1 MKRFFIIISII
12 ALVIAIN
19 SCGNKKQES
28 LEKYQLALSYY
39 EKYYNNINQKVIKN
53 DSLIAAFPKFI
64 EIVRMLESLP
74 EHMSDDEISLVSKT
88 YHELSKIMFLKMSY
102 NTQIDALK
110 RALYYQEMNID
121 SNMMAILAADLAVT
135 YSSITND
142 TTEIMHYIRLAEPY
156 LDTTT
161 DFIEPYLKV
170 KSSLSTAL
178 YYIEDD
184 DSSLMVER
192 ERIAFKN
199 RRGLDTRR
207 DSIALGM
214 SLYYTPGC
222 KMEAKPYLLKT
233 FNIKE
238 FPEIQRCV
246 IMEFLADI
254 YEEENN
260 IDSMNL
266 CNKYYE
272 TYFKLQED
280 RQRDDVLLSEQYY
293 KYEVERDAKLNTL
306 RKQKNKQ
313 ERIILTSIIVLV
325 ILLASYIFVFNKKRY
340 NKNIHQQKDIIS
352 NVLKQKVFAIYHKQK
367 DNIYEN
373 ILKEFNTFYPDTLE
387 KFKDTYPYLTESQQA
402 ICLLSFLS
410 FRTKE
415 ISLILNLRENTI
427 SKYRNYIT
435 KCTGVKSLDEIMRPF
450 IN

>member
-1 MKRFFIIISII
+1 MKKFFVIIS
-12 ALVIAIN
+12 AIFLMLSFFCCN
-19 SCGNKKQES
+19 HKQEHS
-28 LEKYQLALSYY
+28 EAYLKALSYY
-39 EKYYNNINQKVIKN
+39 EEGINLTSGTPLKN
-53 DSLIAAFPKFI
+53 DSLLKALPKFI
-64 EIVRMLESLP
+64 EAARLLEQLP
-74 EHMSDDEISLVSKT
+74 EDMSKEEISLVSKT
-88 YHELSKIMFLKMSY
+88 YHEMYKIMFLKMSF
-102 NTQIDALK
+102 NTMIDALK

-121 SNMMAILAADLAVT
+121 SNMMAILTADLAVT

-156 LDTTT
+156 LDTT
-161 DFIEPYLKV
+161 DYIEPYLKV
-170 KSSLSTAL
+170 KSSLSLAL

-184 DSSLMVER
+184 DSSLLVER
-192 ERIAFKN
+192 ERMAFKN
-199 RRGLDTRR
+199 RRGLDTRK

-214 SLYYTPGC
+214 SLYYTPGY
-222 KMEAKPYLLKT
+222 KLEAKPYLLKI
-233 FNIKE
+233 FKIKE

-246 IMEFLADI
+246 IMKYLADI

-280 RQRDDVLLSEQYY
+280 RQLDDAYLSEQYD

-325 ILLASYIFVFNKKRY
+325 ILLASYIFVFNKKQY
-340 NKNIHQQKDIIS
+340 NKNILEQEDIIY
-352 NVLKQKVFAIYHKQK
+352 NALRQHVVTIYHKQK

-373 ILKEFNTFYPDTLE
+373 ILKEFNTFYPDALE

-402 ICLLSFLS
+402 ICMLSFLS

-435 KCTGVKSLDEIMRPF
+435 KSTGVKSLDDIIRPF

>member
-1 MKRFFIIISII
+1 MLSFFCC
-12 ALVIAIN
+12 N
-19 SCGNKKQES
+19 HKQEHS
-28 LEKYQLALSYY
+28 EAYLKALSYY
-39 EKYYNNINQKVIKN
+39 EEGINLTSGTPLKN
-53 DSLIAAFPKFI
+53 DSLLKALPKFI
-64 EIVRMLESLP
+64 EAARLLEQLP
-74 EHMSDDEISLVSKT
+74 EDMSKEEISLVSKT
-88 YHELSKIMFLKMSY
+88 YHEMYKIMFLKMSF
-102 NTQIDALK
+102 NTMIDALK

-121 SNMMAILAADLAVT
+121 SNMMAILTADLAVT

-156 LDTTT
+156 LDTT
-161 DFIEPYLKV
+161 DYIEPYLKV
-170 KSSLSTAL
+170 KTALSTAL

-184 DSSLMVER
+184 DSSLMVDR

-207 DSIALGM
+207 DSVGYGM
-214 SLYYTPGC
+214 NLYYTPGY
-222 KMEAKPYLLKT
+222 KLEAKPYLLKV
-233 FNIKE
+233 FNIKV

-246 IMEFLADI
+246 IMKYLADI

-280 RQRDDVLLSEQYY
+280 RQLDDAYLSEQYY
-293 KYEVERDAKLNTL
+293 KYKAEHEAKLDTL

-313 ERIILTSIIVLV
+313 KRIILTSIIVLV
-325 ILLASYIFVFNKKRY
+325 ILLASYIFVFNKKQY
-340 NKNIHQQKDIIS
+340 NKNILEQEDIIY
-352 NVLKQKVFAIYHKQK
+352 NALRQHVVTIYHKQK

-373 ILKEFNTFYPDTLE
+373 ILKEFNTFYPDALE

-402 ICLLSFLS
+402 ICMLSFLS

-435 KCTGVKSLDEIMRPF
+435 KCTGVKSLDDIIRPF

>member
-1 MKRFFIIISII
+1 MKKLFVIIS
-12 ALVIAIN
+12 ALFFMLPLFCCN
-19 SCGNKKQES
+19 HKQEHS
-28 LEKYQLALSYY
+28 ETYLRALNYY
-39 EKYYNNINQKVIKN
+39 EEGCNLIPDTVIKN
-53 DSLIAAFPKFI
+53 DSLLKAFPKFI
-64 EIVRMLESLP
+64 EAARLLEILP
-74 EHMSDDEISLVSKT
+74 EDMSKEEISLVSKT
-88 YHELSKIMFLKMSY
+88 YYEMSKIMFSKMSN
-102 NTQIDALK
+102 NTQIDMLR

-121 SNMMAILAADLAVT
+121 SNMMAILTADLAVL
-135 YSSITND
+135 YSSTTND

-161 DFIEPYLKV
+161 DYIEPYLKV
-170 KSSLSTAL
+170 KSALSTAL

-207 DSIALGM
+207 DSVGYGM
-214 SLYYTPGC
+214 DLYYMPGY
-222 KMEAKPYLLKT
+222 KLEAKPYLLKV

-272 TYFKLQED
+272 TYFKLQEK
-280 RQRDDVLLSEQYY
+280 RQRDDVYLNEQYD

-325 ILLASYIFVFNKKRY
+325 ILLASYIFIFNKKQY
-340 NKNIHQQKDIIS
+340 NKNILEQEKIIN
-352 NVLKQKVFAIYHKQK
+352 NVLRQKAFAIYHKQK

-373 ILKEFNTFYPDTLE
+373 ILKEFNTFYPDAFE
-387 KFKDTYPYLTESQQA
+387 KFKGTYPQLTESQQA
-402 ICLLSFLS
+402 VCLLSFLS
-410 FRTKE
+410 FRIKE
-415 ISLILNLRENTI
+415 IALILNLRENTI

>member
-1 MKRFFIIISII
+1 MKKLFVIIS
-12 ALVIAIN
+12 ALFFMLSFFCCN
-19 SCGNKKQES
+19 QKQEHS
-28 LEKYQLALSYY
+28 ETYLKALNYY
-39 EKYYNNINQKVIKN
+39 EEGCNLIPDTVIKN
-53 DSLIAAFPKFI
+53 DSLLKAFPKFI
-64 EIVRMLESLP
+64 EAARLLEILP
-74 EHMSDDEISLVSKT
+74 EDMSKEEISLVSKT
-88 YHELSKIMFLKMSY
+88 YYEMSKIMFLKMSR

-121 SNMMAILAADLAVT
+121 SNMMAILAADLALT
-135 YSSITND
+135 YSSTTND
-142 TTEIMHYIRLAEPY
+142 TTEIMYYIRLAEPY

-161 DFIEPYLKV
+161 DYIEPYLKV
-170 KSSLSTAL
+170 KTALSTAL

-184 DSSLMVER
+184 DSSLRVER

-207 DSIALGM
+207 DSVAYGM
-214 SLYYTPGC
+214 CLYDTPGY
-222 KMEAKPYLLKT
+222 KLEAKPYLLKT

-246 IMEFLADI
+246 IMEYLADI

-266 CNKYYE
+266 CKKYSE
-272 TYFKLQED
+272 SYFKLQEN
-280 RQRDDVLLSEQYY
+280 RHRDDLYLSEQYD

-325 ILLASYIFVFNKKRY
+325 ILLASYIFVFNKKQY
-340 NKNIHQQKDIIS
+340 NKNILEQEDIIY
-352 NVLKQKVFAIYHKQK
+352 NALRQHVVTIYHKQK

-373 ILKEFNTFYPDTLE
+373 ILKEFNTFYPDALE
-387 KFKDTYPYLTESQQA
+387 KFKSTYPHLTESQQA
-402 ICLLSFLS
+402 VCLLSFLS
-410 FRTKE
+410 FRIKE

-427 SKYRNYIT
+427 SKYRNSII
-435 KCTGVKSLDEIMRPF
+435 KSTGVKSLEDIMRPF
-450 IN
+450 TN

>member
-1 MKRFFIIISII
+1 MLSFFCC
-12 ALVIAIN
+12 N
-19 SCGNKKQES
+19 HKQEHS
-28 LEKYQLALSYY
+28 EAYLKALSYY
-39 EKYYNNINQKVIKN
+39 EEGISLTSGTPLKN
-53 DSLIAAFPKFI
+53 DSLLKALPKFI
-64 EIVRMLESLP
+64 EAARLLEQLP
-74 EHMSDDEISLVSKT
+74 EDMSKEEISLVSKT
-88 YHELSKIMFLKMSY
+88 YHEMYKIMFLKMSF
-102 NTQIDALK
+102 NTMIDALK

-121 SNMMAILAADLAVT
+121 SNMMAILTADLAVT

-156 LDTTT
+156 LDTT
-161 DFIEPYLKV
+161 DYIEPYLKV
-170 KSSLSTAL
+170 KSSLSLAL

-184 DSSLMVER
+184 DSSLLVER
-192 ERIAFKN
+192 ERMAFKN
-199 RRGLDTRR
+199 RRGLDTRK

-214 SLYYTPGC
+214 SLYYTPGY
-222 KMEAKPYLLKT
+222 KLEAKPYLLKI
-233 FNIKE
+233 FKIKE

-246 IMEFLADI
+246 IMKYLADI

-272 TYFKLQED
+272 TYFKLQEN
-280 RQRDDVLLSEQYY
+280 RQLDDAYLSEQYD

-325 ILLASYIFVFNKKRY
+325 ILLASYIFVFNKKQY
-340 NKNIHQQKDIIS
+340 NKNILEQEDIIY
-352 NVLKQKVFAIYHKQK
+352 NALRQHVVTIYHKQK

-373 ILKEFNTFYPDTLE
+373 ILKEFNTFYPDALE

-402 ICLLSFLS
+402 ICMLSFLS

-435 KCTGVKSLDEIMRPF
+435 KCTGVKSLDDIIRPF

>member
-1 MKRFFIIISII
+1 MKKFFVIIS
-12 ALVIAIN
+12 ALFFMLSFFCCN
-19 SCGNKKQES
+19 QKQEHS
-28 LEKYQLALSYY
+28 ETYLKALSYY
-39 EKYYNNINQKVIKN
+39 EEGINLTSCTPIKN
-53 DSLIAAFPKFI
+53 DSLLKALPIFIDAA
-64 EIVRMLESLP
+64 RLLEQLP
-74 EHMSDDEISLVSKT
+74 EDMSKEEISLVSKT
-88 YHELSKIMFLKMSY
+88 YHEISKIMLLKMSF
-102 NTQIDALK
+102 NTMIDALK

-121 SNMMAILAADLAVT
+121 SNMMAILTADLAVT

-170 KSSLSTAL
+170 KTSLSTAL

-184 DSSLMVER
+184 DSSLLVER

-207 DSIALGM
+207 DSINLGM

-238 FPEIQRCV
+238 FPELQRCV
-246 IMEFLADI
+246 IMKFLADI

-272 TYFKLQED
+272 TYFKLQEK
-280 RQRDDVLLSEQYY
+280 RHRDDVYLSEQYDKY
-293 KYEVERDAKLNTL
+293 KVERDAKLNTL

-313 ERIILTSIIVLV
+313 ERIILTSTIVLV
-325 ILLASYIFVFNKKRY
+325 ILLASYIFVFNKKQY
-340 NKNIHQQKDIIS
+340 NKNILEQEDIIY
-352 NVLKQKVFAIYHKQK
+352 NALRQHVVTIYHKQK

-373 ILKEFNTFYPDTLE
+373 ILKEFNTFYPDALE

-402 ICLLSFLS
+402 VCLLSFLS

-415 ISLILNLRENTI
+415 ISFILNLRENTI

-435 KCTGVKSLDEIMRPF
+435 KSTGVKSLDDIIRPF

>member
-1 MKRFFIIISII
+1 MKKFFVIIS
-12 ALVIAIN
+12 AIFLMLSFFCCN
-19 SCGNKKQES
+19 HKQEHS
-28 LEKYQLALSYY
+28 EAYLKALSHY
-39 EKYYNNINQKVIKN
+39 EEGINLTSGTPLKN
-53 DSLIAAFPKFI
+53 DSLLKALPKFI
-64 EIVRMLESLP
+64 EAARLLEQLP
-74 EHMSDDEISLVSKT
+74 EDMSKEEISLVSKT
-88 YHELSKIMFLKMSY
+88 YHEMYKIMFLKMSF
-102 NTQIDALK
+102 NTMIDALK

-121 SNMMAILAADLAVT
+121 SNMMAILTADLAVT

-156 LDTTT
+156 LDTT
-161 DFIEPYLKV
+161 DYIEPYLKV
-170 KSSLSTAL
+170 KSSLSLAL

-184 DSSLMVER
+184 DSSLLVER
-192 ERIAFKN
+192 ERMAFKN
-199 RRGLDTRR
+199 RRGLDTRK

-214 SLYYTPGC
+214 SLYYTPGY
-222 KMEAKPYLLKT
+222 KLEAKPYLLKI
-233 FNIKE
+233 FKIKE

-246 IMEFLADI
+246 IMKYLADI

-280 RQRDDVLLSEQYY
+280 RQLDDAYLSEQYD

-325 ILLASYIFVFNKKRY
+325 ILLASYIFVFNKKQY
-340 NKNIHQQKDIIS
+340 NKNILEQEDIIY
-352 NVLKQKVFAIYHKQK
+352 NALRQHVVTIYHKQK

-373 ILKEFNTFYPDTLE
+373 ILKEFNTFYPDALE

-402 ICLLSFLS
+402 ICMLSFLS

-415 ISLILNLRENTI
+415 ISLILNLRENTV

-435 KCTGVKSLDEIMRPF
+435 KCTGVKSLDDIIRPF

>member
-1 MKRFFIIISII
+1 MKKFFVIIS
-12 ALVIAIN
+12 AIFLMLSFFCCN
-19 SCGNKKQES
+19 HKQEHS
-28 LEKYQLALSYY
+28 EAYLKALSYY
-39 EKYYNNINQKVIKN
+39 EEGINLTSGTPLKN
-53 DSLIAAFPKFI
+53 DSLLKALPKFI
-64 EIVRMLESLP
+64 EAARLLEQLP
-74 EHMSDDEISLVSKT
+74 EDMSKEEISLVSKT
-88 YHELSKIMFLKMSY
+88 YHEMYKIMFLKMSF
-102 NTQIDALK
+102 NTMIDALK

-121 SNMMAILAADLAVT
+121 SNMMAILTADLAVT
-135 YSSITND
+135 YSSTTND

-156 LDTTT
+156 LDTT
-161 DFIEPYLKV
+161 DYIEPYLKV
-170 KSSLSTAL
+170 KSSLSLAL

-184 DSSLMVER
+184 DSSLLVER
-192 ERIAFKN
+192 ERMAFKN
-199 RRGLDTRR
+199 RRGLDTRK

-214 SLYYTPGC
+214 SLYYTPGY
-222 KMEAKPYLLKT
+222 KLEAKPYLLKI
-233 FNIKE
+233 FKIKE

-246 IMEFLADI
+246 IMKYLADI

-280 RQRDDVLLSEQYY
+280 RQLDDAYLSEQYD

-325 ILLASYIFVFNKKRY
+325 ILLASYIFVFNKKQY
-340 NKNIHQQKDIIS
+340 NKNILEQEDIIY
-352 NVLKQKVFAIYHKQK
+352 NALRQHVVTIYHKQK

-373 ILKEFNTFYPDTLE
+373 ILKEFNTFYPDALE

-402 ICLLSFLS
+402 ICMLSFLS

-415 ISLILNLRENTI
+415 ISLILNLRENTV

-435 KCTGVKSLDEIMRPF
+435 KSTGVKSLDDIIRPF

>member
-1 MKRFFIIISII
+1 MLSFFCC
-12 ALVIAIN
+12 N
-19 SCGNKKQES
+19 HKQEHS
-28 LEKYQLALSYY
+28 EAYLKALSYY
-39 EKYYNNINQKVIKN
+39 EEGINLTSGTPLKN
-53 DSLIAAFPKFI
+53 DSLLKALPKFI
-64 EIVRMLESLP
+64 EAARLLEQPP
-74 EHMSDDEISLVSKT
+74 EDMSKEEISLVSKT
-88 YHELSKIMFLKMSY
+88 YHEMYKIMFLKMSF
-102 NTQIDALK
+102 NTMIDALK

-121 SNMMAILAADLAVT
+121 SNMMAILTADLAVT

-170 KSSLSTAL
+170 KSSLSLAL

-184 DSSLMVER
+184 DSSLLVER
-192 ERIAFKN
+192 ERMAFKN
-199 RRGLDTRR
+199 RRGLDTRK

-214 SLYYTPGC
+214 SLYYTPGY
-222 KMEAKPYLLKT
+222 KLEAKPYLLKI
-233 FNIKE
+233 FKIKE

-246 IMEFLADI
+246 IMKYLADI

-280 RQRDDVLLSEQYY
+280 RQLDDAYLSEQYD

-325 ILLASYIFVFNKKRY
+325 ILLASYIFVFNKKQY
-340 NKNIHQQKDIIS
+340 NKNILEQEDIIY
-352 NVLKQKVFAIYHKQK
+352 NALRQHVVTIYHKQK

-373 ILKEFNTFYPDTLE
+373 ILKEFNTFYPDALE

-402 ICLLSFLS
+402 ICMLSFLS

-435 KCTGVKSLDEIMRPF
+435 KSTGAKSLDDIIRPF

>member
-1 MKRFFIIISII
+1 MKKFFVIIS
-12 ALVIAIN
+12 AIFLML
-19 SCGNKKQES
+19 SFFCCKHRQEHS
-28 LEKYQLALSYY
+28 ETYLKALSYY
-39 EKYYNNINQKVIKN
+39 EEGFNLTSCTPIKN
-53 DSLIAAFPKFI
+53 DSLLKALPIFIDAA
-64 EIVRMLESLP
+64 RLLEQLP
-74 EHMSDDEISLVSKT
+74 EDMSKEEISLVSKT
-88 YHELSKIMFLKMSY
+88 YHEISKIMFLKMSF
-102 NTQIDALK
+102 NTMIDALK

-135 YSSITND
+135 YSSMTND

-170 KSSLSTAL
+170 KTSLSTAL

-192 ERIAFKN
+192 ERMAFKN

-214 SLYYTPGC
+214 SLYYTPGY
-222 KMEAKPYLLKT
+222 KLEAKPYLLKI
-233 FNIKE
+233 FKIKE

-246 IMEFLADI
+246 IMKFLADI

-272 TYFKLQED
+272 TYFKLQEK
-280 RQRDDVLLSEQYY
+280 RHRDDVYLSEQYD

-325 ILLASYIFVFNKKRY
+325 ILLASYIFVFSKKRY

-367 DNIYEN
+367 DNVYEN
-373 ILKEFNTFYPDTLE
+373 ILKEFNTFYPDAFE
-387 KFKDTYPYLTESQQA
+387 KFKGTYPYLTESQQA

-410 FRTKE
+410 FRVKE
-415 ISLILNLRENTI
+415 IAIILNLRENTV
-427 SKYRNYIT
+427 SKYRNSII
-435 KCTGVKSLDEIMRPF
+435 KNTGTKSLDDIIKSF
-450 IN
+450 TN

>member
-1 MKRFFIIISII
+1 MKKLFVIIS
-12 ALVIAIN
+12 ALFFMLPLFCCN
-19 SCGNKKQES
+19 HKQEHS
-28 LEKYQLALSYY
+28 ETYLRALNYY
-39 EKYYNNINQKVIKN
+39 EEGCNLIPDTVIKN
-53 DSLIAAFPKFI
+53 DSLLKALPKFI
-64 EIVRMLESLP
+64 EAARLLEQLP
-74 EHMSDDEISLVSKT
+74 EDMSKEEISLVSKT
-88 YHELSKIMFLKMSY
+88 YHEMYKIMFLKMSF
-102 NTQIDALK
+102 NTMIDALK

-121 SNMMAILAADLAVT
+121 SNMMAILTADLAVT

-156 LDTTT
+156 LDTT
-161 DFIEPYLKV
+161 DYIEPYLKV
-170 KSSLSTAL
+170 KSSLSLAL

-192 ERIAFKN
+192 ERMAFKN
-199 RRGLDTRR
+199 RRGLDTRK

-214 SLYYTPGC
+214 SLYYTPGY
-222 KMEAKPYLLKT
+222 KLEAKPYLLKI
-233 FNIKE
+233 FKIKE

-246 IMEFLADI
+246 IMKYLADI

-280 RQRDDVLLSEQYY
+280 RQLDDAYLSEQYD

-325 ILLASYIFVFNKKRY
+325 ILLASYIFVFNKKQY
-340 NKNIHQQKDIIS
+340 NKNILEQEDIIY
-352 NVLKQKVFAIYHKQK
+352 NALRQHVVTIYHKQK

-373 ILKEFNTFYPDTLE
+373 ILKEFNTFYPDALE

-402 ICLLSFLS
+402 ICMLSFLS

-415 ISLILNLRENTI
+415 ISLILNLRENTV

-435 KCTGVKSLDEIMRPF
+435 KCTGIKSLDDIIRPF

>member
-1 MKRFFIIISII
+1 MKKFFVIIS
-12 ALVIAIN
+12 AIFLMLSFFCCN
-19 SCGNKKQES
+19 HKQEHS
-28 LEKYQLALSYY
+28 EAYLKALSYY
-39 EKYYNNINQKVIKN
+39 EEGINLTSGTPLKN
-53 DSLIAAFPKFI
+53 DSLLKALPKFI
-64 EIVRMLESLP
+64 EAARLLEQLP
-74 EHMSDDEISLVSKT
+74 EDMSKEEISLVSKT
-88 YHELSKIMFLKMSY
+88 YHEMYKIMFLKMSF
-102 NTQIDALK
+102 NTMIDALK

-121 SNMMAILAADLAVT
+121 SNMMAILTADLAVT

-156 LDTTT
+156 LDTT
-161 DFIEPYLKV
+161 DYIEPYLKV
-170 KSSLSTAL
+170 KSSLSLAL

-184 DSSLMVER
+184 DSSLLVER
-192 ERIAFKN
+192 ERMAFKN
-199 RRGLDTRR
+199 RRGLDTRK

-214 SLYYTPGC
+214 SLYYTPGY
-222 KMEAKPYLLKT
+222 KLEAKPYLLKI
-233 FNIKE
+233 FKIKE

-246 IMEFLADI
+246 IMKYLADI

-280 RQRDDVLLSEQYY
+280 RQLDDAYLSEQYD
-293 KYEVERDAKLNTL
+293 KYEVECDAKLNTL

-325 ILLASYIFVFNKKRY
+325 ILLASYIFVFNKKQY
-340 NKNIHQQKDIIS
+340 NKNILEQEDIIY
-352 NVLKQKVFAIYHKQK
+352 NALRQHVVTIYHKQK

-373 ILKEFNTFYPDTLE
+373 ILKEFNTFYPDALE

-402 ICLLSFLS
+402 ICMLSFLS

-415 ISLILNLRENTI
+415 ISLILNLRENTV

-435 KCTGVKSLDEIMRPF
+435 KSTGVKSLDDIIRPF

>member
-1 MKRFFIIISII
+1 MKKLFVIIS
-12 ALVIAIN
+12 AIFLML
-19 SCGNKKQES
+19 SFFCCKHRQEHS
-28 LEKYQLALSYY
+28 ETYLKALSYY
-39 EKYYNNINQKVIKN
+39 EEGINLTSCTPIKN
-53 DSLIAAFPKFI
+53 DSLLKALPIFIDAA
-64 EIVRMLESLP
+64 RLLEQLP
-74 EHMSDDEISLVSKT
+74 EDMSKEEISLVSKT
-88 YHELSKIMFLKMSY
+88 YHEISKIMFLKMSF
-102 NTQIDALK
+102 NTMIDALK

-135 YSSITND
+135 YSSMTND
-142 TTEIMHYIRLAEPY
+142 TTEIMYYIRLAEPY

-170 KSSLSTAL
+170 KTSLSTAL

-184 DSSLMVER
+184 DSSFMVER
-192 ERIAFKN
+192 ERMAFKN

-214 SLYYTPGC
+214 SLYYTPGY
-222 KMEAKPYLLKT
+222 KLEAKPYLLKI
-233 FNIKE
+233 FKIKE

-246 IMEFLADI
+246 IMKFLADI

-272 TYFKLQED
+272 TYFKLQEK
-280 RQRDDVLLSEQYY
+280 RHRDDVYLSEQYD

-325 ILLASYIFVFNKKRY
+325 ILLASYIFVFSKKRY

-367 DNIYEN
+367 DNVYEN
-373 ILKEFNTFYPDTLE
+373 ILKEFNTFYPDAFE

-410 FRTKE
+410 FRVKE
-415 ISLILNLRENTI
+415 IAIILNLRENTV
-427 SKYRNYIT
+427 SKYRNSII
-435 KCTGVKSLDEIMRPF
+435 KNTGTKSLDDIIKSF
-450 IN
+450 TN

>member
-1 MKRFFIIISII
+1 MKKLFVIIS
-12 ALVIAIN
+12 ALFFMLPLFCCN
-19 SCGNKKQES
+19 HKQEHS
-28 LEKYQLALSYY
+28 EAYLKALSYY
-39 EKYYNNINQKVIKN
+39 EEGINLTSDTPLKN
-53 DSLIAAFPKFI
+53 DSLLKALPKFI
-64 EIVRMLESLP
+64 EAARLLEQLP
-74 EHMSDDEISLVSKT
+74 EDMSKEEISLVSKT
-88 YHELSKIMFLKMSY
+88 YHEMYKIMFLKMSF
-102 NTQIDALK
+102 NTMIDALK

-121 SNMMAILAADLAVT
+121 SNMMAILTADLAVT

-156 LDTTT
+156 LDTT
-161 DFIEPYLKV
+161 DYIEPYLKV
-170 KSSLSTAL
+170 KSSLSLAL

-184 DSSLMVER
+184 DSSLLVER
-192 ERIAFKN
+192 ERMAFKN
-199 RRGLDTRR
+199 RRGLDTRK

-214 SLYYTPGC
+214 SLYYTPGY
-222 KMEAKPYLLKT
+222 KLEAKPYLLKI
-233 FNIKE
+233 FKIKE

-246 IMEFLADI
+246 IMKYLADI

-272 TYFKLQED
+272 TYFKLQEK
-280 RQRDDVLLSEQYY
+280 RHRDDVYLSEQYD

-325 ILLASYIFVFNKKRY
+325 ILLASYIFVFNKKQY
-340 NKNIHQQKDIIS
+340 NKNILEQEDIIY
-352 NVLKQKVFAIYHKQK
+352 NALRQHVVTIYHKQK

-373 ILKEFNTFYPDTLE
+373 ILKEFNTFYPDALE

-402 ICLLSFLS
+402 ICMLSFLS

-415 ISLILNLRENTI
+415 ISLILNLRENTV

-435 KCTGVKSLDEIMRPF
+435 KSTGVKSLDDIIRPF

>member
-1 MKRFFIIISII
+1 MLSFFCC
-12 ALVIAIN
+12 N
-19 SCGNKKQES
+19 HKQEHS
-28 LEKYQLALSYY
+28 EAYLKALSYY
-39 EKYYNNINQKVIKN
+39 EEGINLTSGTPLKN
-53 DSLIAAFPKFI
+53 DSLLKALPKFI
-64 EIVRMLESLP
+64 EAARLLEQLP
-74 EHMSDDEISLVSKT
+74 EDMSKEEISLVSKT
-88 YHELSKIMFLKMSY
+88 YHEMYKIMFSKMSF
-102 NTQIDALK
+102 NTMIDALK

-121 SNMMAILAADLAVT
+121 SNMMAILTADLAVT

-156 LDTTT
+156 LDTT
-161 DFIEPYLKV
+161 DYIEPYLKV
-170 KSSLSTAL
+170 KSSLSLAL

-184 DSSLMVER
+184 DSSLLVER
-192 ERIAFKN
+192 ERMAFKN
-199 RRGLDTRR
+199 RRGLDTRK

-214 SLYYTPGC
+214 SLYYTPGY
-222 KMEAKPYLLKT
+222 KLEAKPYLLKI
-233 FNIKE
+233 FKIKE

-246 IMEFLADI
+246 IMKYLADI

-280 RQRDDVLLSEQYY
+280 RQLDDAYLSEQYD
-293 KYEVERDAKLNTL
+293 KYEAERDAKLNTL

-325 ILLASYIFVFNKKRY
+325 ILLASYIFVFNKKQY
-340 NKNIHQQKDIIS
+340 NKNILEQEDIIY
-352 NVLKQKVFAIYHKQK
+352 NALRQHVVTIYHKQK

-373 ILKEFNTFYPDTLE
+373 ILKEFNTFYPDALE

-402 ICLLSFLS
+402 ICMLSFLS

-435 KCTGVKSLDEIMRPF
+435 KCTGVKSLDDIIRPF

>member
-1 MKRFFIIISII
+1 MKKLFVIIS
-12 ALVIAIN
+12 ALFFMLPLFCCN
-19 SCGNKKQES
+19 HKQEHS
-28 LEKYQLALSYY
+28 EAYLKALSYY
-39 EKYYNNINQKVIKN
+39 EEGINLTSDTPLKN
-53 DSLIAAFPKFI
+53 DSLLKALPKFI
-64 EIVRMLESLP
+64 EAARLLEQLP
-74 EHMSDDEISLVSKT
+74 EDMSKEEISLVSKT
-88 YHELSKIMFLKMSY
+88 YHEMYKIMFLKMSF
-102 NTQIDALK
+102 NTMIDALK

-121 SNMMAILAADLAVT
+121 SNMMAILTADLAVT

-156 LDTTT
+156 LDTT
-161 DFIEPYLKV
+161 DYIEPYLKV
-170 KSSLSTAL
+170 KSSLSLAL

-184 DSSLMVER
+184 DSSLLVER
-192 ERIAFKN
+192 ERMAFKN
-199 RRGLDTRR
+199 RRGLDTRK

-214 SLYYTPGC
+214 SLYYTPGY
-222 KMEAKPYLLKT
+222 KLEAKPYLLKI
-233 FNIKE
+233 FKIKE

-246 IMEFLADI
+246 IMKYLADI

-280 RQRDDVLLSEQYY
+280 RQLDDAYLSEQYD

-325 ILLASYIFVFNKKRY
+325 ILLASYIFVFNKKQY
-340 NKNIHQQKDIIS
+340 NKNILEQEDIIY
-352 NVLKQKVFAIYHKQK
+352 NALRQHVVTIYHKQK

-373 ILKEFNTFYPDTLE
+373 ILKEFNTFYPDALE

-402 ICLLSFLS
+402 ICMLSFLS

-415 ISLILNLRENTI
+415 ISLILNLRENTV

-435 KCTGVKSLDEIMRPF
+435 KSTGVKSLDDIIRPF

>member
-1 MKRFFIIISII
+1 MKKLFVIIS
-12 ALVIAIN
+12 ALFFMLPLFCCN
-19 SCGNKKQES
+19 HKQEHS
-28 LEKYQLALSYY
+28 ETYLRALNYY
-39 EKYYNNINQKVIKN
+39 EEGCNLIPDTVIKN
-53 DSLIAAFPKFI
+53 DSLLKAFPKFI
-64 EIVRMLESLP
+64 EAARLLEILP
-74 EHMSDDEISLVSKT
+74 EDMSKEEISLVSKT
-88 YHELSKIMFLKMSY
+88 YHEMYKIMFSKMSF
-102 NTQIDALK
+102 NTMIDALK

-121 SNMMAILAADLAVT
+121 SNMMAILTADLAVT
-135 YSSITND
+135 YSSTTND

-170 KSSLSTAL
+170 KSALSTAL

-184 DSSLMVER
+184 DSSLLVDR

-207 DSIALGM
+207 DSVGYGM
-214 SLYYTPGC
+214 NLYYTPGY
-222 KMEAKPYLLKT
+222 KLEAKPYLLKV
-233 FNIKE
+233 FNIKV

-246 IMEFLADI
+246 IMKYLADI

-280 RQRDDVLLSEQYY
+280 RQLDDAYLSEQYY
-293 KYEVERDAKLNTL
+293 KYKAEHEAKLDTL

-313 ERIILTSIIVLV
+313 KRIILTSIIVIV
-325 ILLASYIFVFNKKRY
+325 ILLASYIFVFNKKQY
-340 NKNIHQQKDIIS
+340 NKNILEQEDIIY
-352 NVLKQKVFAIYHKQK
+352 NALRQHVVTIYHKQK

-373 ILKEFNTFYPDTLE
+373 ILKEFNTFYPDALE

-402 ICLLSFLS
+402 ICMLSFLS

-435 KCTGVKSLDEIMRPF
+435 KCTGVKSLDDIIRPF

>member
-1 MKRFFIIISII
+1 MKKLFVIIS
-12 ALVIAIN
+12 ALFFMLPLFCCN
-19 SCGNKKQES
+19 HKQEHS
-28 LEKYQLALSYY
+28 ETYLRALNYY
-39 EKYYNNINQKVIKN
+39 EEGCNLIPDTVIKN
-53 DSLIAAFPKFI
+53 DSLLKAFPKFI
-64 EIVRMLESLP
+64 DAARLLEQLP
-74 EHMSDDEISLVSKT
+74 EDMSKEEISLVSKT
-88 YHELSKIMFLKMSY
+88 YHEISKIMFLKMSF
-102 NTQIDALK
+102 NTMIDALK

-121 SNMMAILAADLAVT
+121 SNMMAILTADLAVT

-170 KSSLSTAL
+170 KTSLSTAL

-184 DSSLMVER
+184 DSSLLVER

-207 DSIALGM
+207 DSINLGM

-222 KMEAKPYLLKT
+222 KMEAKPYLLKI
-233 FNIKE
+233 FKIKE

-280 RQRDDVLLSEQYY
+280 RQRDDVYLSEQYD

-313 ERIILTSIIVLV
+313 KRIIFTSIIGLV

-367 DNIYEN
+367 DNVYEN
-373 ILKEFNTFYPDTLE
+373 ILKEFNTFYPDAFE
-387 KFKDTYPYLTESQQA
+387 KFKGTYPYLTESQQA
-402 ICLLSFLS
+402 VCLLSFLS
-410 FRTKE
+410 FRIKE
-415 ISLILNLRENTI
+415 IALILNLRENTI
-427 SKYRNYIT
+427 SKYRNSII
-435 KCTGVKSLDEIMRPF
+435 KSTGVKSLEDIMRPF
-450 IN
+450 TN

>member
-1 MKRFFIIISII
+1 MLSFFCC
-12 ALVIAIN
+12 N
-19 SCGNKKQES
+19 HKQEHS
-28 LEKYQLALSYY
+28 EAYLKALSHY
-39 EKYYNNINQKVIKN
+39 EEGINLTSDTPLKN
-53 DSLIAAFPKFI
+53 DSLLKALPKFI
-64 EIVRMLESLP
+64 EAARLLEQLP
-74 EHMSDDEISLVSKT
+74 EDMSKEEISLVSKT
-88 YHELSKIMFLKMSY
+88 YHEMYKIMFLKMSF
-102 NTQIDALK
+102 NTMIDALK

-121 SNMMAILAADLAVT
+121 SNMMAILTADLAVT

-156 LDTTT
+156 LDTT
-161 DFIEPYLKV
+161 DYIEPYLKV
-170 KSSLSTAL
+170 KSSLSLAL

-184 DSSLMVER
+184 DSSLLVER
-192 ERIAFKN
+192 ERMAFKN
-199 RRGLDTRR
+199 RRGLDTRK

-214 SLYYTPGC
+214 SLYYTPGY
-222 KMEAKPYLLKT
+222 KLEAKPYLLKI
-233 FNIKE
+233 FKIKE

-246 IMEFLADI
+246 IMKYLADI

-280 RQRDDVLLSEQYY
+280 RQLDDAYLSEQYD

-325 ILLASYIFVFNKKRY
+325 ILLVSYIFVFNKKQY
-340 NKNIHQQKDIIS
+340 NKNILEQEDIIY
-352 NVLKQKVFAIYHKQK
+352 NALRQHVVTIYHKQK

-373 ILKEFNTFYPDTLE
+373 ILKEFNTFYPDALE

-402 ICLLSFLS
+402 ICMLSFLS

-435 KCTGVKSLDEIMRPF
+435 KCTGIKSLDDIIRPF

>member
-1 MKRFFIIISII
+1 MKKFFVIIST
-12 ALVIAIN
+12 LFFMSSFFCCN
-19 SCGNKKQES
+19 NKQEHS
-28 LEKYQLALSYY
+28 ETYLRALNYY
-39 EKYYNNINQKVIKN
+39 EEGCNLIPDTVIKN
-53 DSLIAAFPKFI
+53 DSLLKAFPKFI
-64 EIVRMLESLP
+64 EAARLLEILP
-74 EHMSDDEISLVSKT
+74 EDMSKEEISLVSKT
-88 YHELSKIMFLKMSY
+88 YHKMYKIMFSKMSF
-102 NTQIDALK
+102 NTMIDALK

-121 SNMMAILAADLAVT
+121 SNMMAILTADLAVT
-135 YSSITND
+135 YSSTTND

-170 KSSLSTAL
+170 KSALSTAL

-184 DSSLMVER
+184 DSSLLVDR

-207 DSIALGM
+207 DSVGYGM
-214 SLYYTPGC
+214 NLYYTPGY
-222 KMEAKPYLLKT
+222 KLEAKPYLLKV
-233 FNIKE
+233 FNIKV

-246 IMEFLADI
+246 IMKYLADI

-280 RQRDDVLLSEQYY
+280 RQLDDAYLSEQYY
-293 KYEVERDAKLNTL
+293 KYKAEHEAKLDTL
-306 RKQKNKQ
+306 RKHKNKQ
-313 ERIILTSIIVLV
+313 KRIILTSIIVLV
-325 ILLASYIFVFNKKRY
+325 ILLASYIFVFNKKQY
-340 NKNIHQQKDIIS
+340 NKNILEQEDIIY
-352 NVLKQKVFAIYHKQK
+352 NALRQHVVTIYHKQK

-373 ILKEFNTFYPDTLE
+373 ILKEFNTFYPDALE

-402 ICLLSFLS
+402 ICMLSFLS

-435 KCTGVKSLDEIMRPF
+435 KCTGVKSLDDIIRPF